1 MMTIQI
7 TQHSPEFSTAPQIQ
21 VEDVAEIAQLGFKTI
36 INNRPDLEGG
46 AEQPTSDQ
54 IKKAAEKLGLA
65 YLYIPVV
72 PNNIQANQIAD
83 FSSAFAL
90 AAKPVLGFCRT
101 GNRAS
106 TLYKF
111 TQGDRNPVGMSP
123 TKSLK
128 QWLQTKCLITRLY
141 KFCKAKLA

>member
-1 MMTIQI
+1 MTIQI
-7 TQHSPEFSTAPQIQ
+7 TQHSADFSTTAQIQ
-21 VEDVAEIAQLGFKTI
+21 AEDIAEIAQIGFKTI

-54 IKKAAEKLGLA
+54 IKKAAEKLGLT
-65 YLYIPVV
+65 YIYIPVV
-72 PNNIQANQIAD
+72 PNNIHPNQIAD
-83 FSSAFAL
+83 FGNAL
-90 AAKPVLGFCRT
+90 DAAEKPVLGFCRT